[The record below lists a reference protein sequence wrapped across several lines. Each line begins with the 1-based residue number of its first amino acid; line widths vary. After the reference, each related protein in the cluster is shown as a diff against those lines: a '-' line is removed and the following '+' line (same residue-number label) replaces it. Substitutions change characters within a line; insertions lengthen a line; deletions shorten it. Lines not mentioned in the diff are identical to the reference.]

1 MLDFIVEPQKRIP
14 VIDRADV
21 IVVGGGSAGV
31 PAAIAAARNGAD
43 VMIIERGN
51 CLGGTMTGGLMT
63 RMDTSHA
70 YWGKIPHEKR
80 VARGLYLEILHKCRE
95 LGGVIEEYRLKE
107 YLGGMLSG
115 VEVFDPQILKFVL
128 QEIVQQANVRLLY
141 HTIAVDTIA
150 EEQKVQA
157 IIIEN
162 KSGRQAVEGQI
173 FIDSTG
179 DGDIATQAGAH
190 YEKGRVQDGLL
201 QPVTTTFRVGGV
213 NLDKVFQIYG
223 KKQQI
228 MRDRIS
234 VSDRPFQ
241 EEVKA
246 AKEDGVYDFPAGRF
260 WFHLTPINDQ
270 IYVNTVR
277 VHGIDATC
285 TKDLT
290 RAEVEGLKQVI
301 QLMNFMRRYM
311 KGFEQAHLVDI
322 GSYIGVRESRRIL
335 GEYVLTKEDV
345 LGATKFPD
353 AIAACS
359 IRIDIHN
366 PTGIGGLFLAPPDG
380 DYYQIPYRCVLAKHL
395 TNVLI
400 IGRCISA
407 THEAHGSVRQVP
419 AAIPIAEGAGTAAA
433 MAIHENTELRKIDMK
448 SLQKRLIS
456 QGAFIG

>member
-141 HTIAVDTIA
+141 HTMAVDTIA

-223 KKQQI
+223 KILHRAFGQI
-228 MRDRIS
+228 
-234 VSDRPFQ
+234 
-241 EEVKA
+241 
-246 AKEDGVYDFPAGRF
+246 G
-260 WFHLTPINDQ
+260 H
-270 IYVNTVR
+270 
-277 VHGIDATC
+277 
-285 TKDLT
+285 
-290 RAEVEGLKQVI
+290 
-301 QLMNFMRRYM
+301 
-311 KGFEQAHLVDI
+311 
-322 GSYIGVRESRRIL
+322 
-335 GEYVLTKEDV
+335 
-345 LGATKFPD
+345 
-353 AIAACS
+353 
-359 IRIDIHN
+359 
-366 PTGIGGLFLAPPDG
+366 
-380 DYYQIPYRCVLAKHL
+380 
-395 TNVLI
+395 
-400 IGRCISA
+400 
-407 THEAHGSVRQVP
+407 
-419 AAIPIAEGAGTAAA
+419 
-433 MAIHENTELRKIDMK
+433 
-448 SLQKRLIS
+448 
-456 QGAFIG
+456 

>member
-1 MLDFIVEPQKRIP
+1 MDFIVEPQKRIP
-14 VIDRADV
+14 VIDQADV

-141 HTIAVDTIA
+141 HTMAVDTIA

-395 TNVLI
+395 ANVLI
-400 IGRCISA
+400 TGRCISA
-407 THEAHGSVRQVP
+407 SHEAHGSVRQVP

-433 MAIHENTELRKIDMK
+433 MAIHENTGLRKIDIK